1 MNTLK
6 IDKKNTLMVA
16 HRGLSGIEPEN
27 TSFAFVAAGNRS
39 YFGIETDIHTTADG
53 DFILTHDD
61 NAKRVC
67 GVDCVIEETDFAT
80 LRALPLFDMEGF
92 ADREEIH
99 MPTLEEYVRI
109 CKRYEKLCV
118 LELKNHM
125 AEADVRRIMDR
136 IEAEDYLQNVIFI
149 SFDFENLVYVR
160 NYRPEQRVQ
169 FLFEKFTD
177 DILERVKAHH
187 FDVDVYYRSL
197 TEEYI
202 KALHAE
208 GLLVNC
214 WTVNRPEAA
223 EQLISWGVDYI
234 TTNILE

>member
-6 IDKKNTLMVA
+6 IDKKNALLVA

-39 YFGIETDIHTTADG
+39 YFGIETDIHCTADG

-61 NAKRVC
+61 NTLRVS
-67 GVDCVIEETDFAT
+67 GVDCVVEQTDFAA
-80 LRALPLFDMEGF
+80 LRAIRLLDKEGF
-92 ADREEIH
+92 ADREAIR

-109 CKRYEKLCV
+109 CKRYEKECV

-125 AEADVRRIMDR
+125 AEADVRRIVDR
-136 IEAEDYLQNVIFI
+136 IEAEEYLDRVIFI

-169 FLFEKFTD
+169 FLFNAFTD
-177 DILERVKAHH
+177 DILKNVKEHR
-187 FDVDVYYRSL
+187 FDIDVYYRAL
-197 TEEYI
+197 TAEIVRE
-202 KALHAE
+202 LHEA

-214 WTVNRPEAA
+214 WTVDRPEVA
-223 EQLISWGVDYI
+223 EQLVSWGVDFI

>member
-1 MNTLK
+1 MGFFSIALDGPAGAGKSTVAKMLA
-6 IDKKNTLMVA
+6 KKLGYIYVDTGAMYRAMAL
-16 HRGLSGIEPEN
+16 H
-27 TSFAFVAAGNRS
+27 
-39 YFGIETDIHTTADG
+39 
-53 DFILTHDD
+53 FIR
-61 NAKRVC
+61 N
-67 GVDCVIEETDFAT
+67 GIEETDFAT

-125 AEADVRRIMDR
+125 SEADVRRIMDR

>member
-6 IDKKNTLMVA
+6 IDKKQTLMIA

-61 NAKRVC
+61 NAKRVS
-67 GVDCVIEETDFAT
+67 GVECEIESTDFAT

-92 ADREEIH
+92 SDREAIH

-125 AEADVRRIMDR
+125 SEADVRRIIDR
-136 IEAEDYLQNVIFI
+136 IEAEDYLSSVIFI

-177 DILERVKAHH
+177 DILERVKAHR

-197 TEEYI
+197 TEELV
-202 KALHAE
+202 ASLHAA